1 MSEDYIDDWRF
12 NRLGDLTSS
21 DQRTALFAL
30 RDTLAE
36 KLVDPGL
43 EPGVAPNLAGKFL
56 KVLEAIE
63 KHPAV
68 DTAIDPLDSLSAEV
82 NNKNEQR

>member
-1 MSEDYIDDWRF
+1 MTNDHVDDWRF

-21 DQRTALFAL
+21 NQLTALFAL

-63 KHPAV
+63 KHPSSEA
-68 DTAIDPLDSLSAEV
+68 TQDPLDSLAAEV
-82 NNKNEQR
+82 NADNEQ